1 VDTWLSCIHQFLKFG
16 WSQKAESRMAPL
28 PIVKHF
34 DVVKDL
40 SPSFLSGVKMLS
52 MNQFHLEGVEEA
64 FRLGIILT
72 IPLPAHTAL
81 NAGGFQ

>member
-1 VDTWLSCIHQFLKFG
+1 
-16 WSQKAESRMAPL
+16 MAPL

-34 DVVKDL
+34 DVVQDL
-40 SPSFLSGVKMLS
+40 PPSFLSGVVMPS

>member
-1 VDTWLSCIHQFLKFG
+1 
-16 WSQKAESRMAPL
+16 MAPL

-34 DVVKDL
+34 DVVKDF
-40 SPSFLSGVKMLS
+40 SPSFLSGVKMPS

-81 NAGGFQ
+81 NALGFQ